1 MRRSPGAAPVGA
13 SDRKVSLPIGRC
25 DGGARG
31 TRGRASYVASST
43 RTRSLRGLDAV
54 SVAPRHRFARADA
67 AFLLRRSPAAPL
79 DGSLFRRWSSLSL
92 RPAALAV
99 LFSPSS
105 LSLSLSLSH
114 PRATLPVAAA
124 RLASLVHRLSPLE
137 PRVGAGTAANTRY
150 RRSAASRTSLLPF
163 ERTVAAASLSV
174 ATRSSR
180 GADRGRFVVS
190 LHRSS
195 QRARPRI
202 IARTRFSL
210 PVSTERERKSH
221 RDRARGCRVLLRRL
235 FSVLSGVYSVRLDRK
250 YKVRE
255 TGAWNRNVA
264 AYSSCHRDLPAVTS
278 TICQPKYKGQPRA
291 TVHRR

>member
-105 LSLSLSLSH
+105 LSLSLS
-114 PRATLPVAAA
+114 VAPT
-124 RLASLVHRLSPLE
+124 RHSP
-137 PRVGAGTAANTRY
+137 
-150 RRSAASRTSLLPF
+150 
-163 ERTVAAASLSV
+163 
-174 ATRSSR
+174 
-180 GADRGRFVVS
+180 
-190 LHRSS
+190 
-195 QRARPRI
+195 
-202 IARTRFSL
+202 
-210 PVSTERERKSH
+210 
-221 RDRARGCRVLLRRL
+221 RGCRASRVSRPSSLAPRASSRRWHRCKHTVSALGRLTDLSTAVRTNRRRRESLSCDALVTGCRSWALRRVAP
-235 FSVLSGVYSVRLDRK
+235 SVLATRAATHYRAYTFFPPRFN
-250 YKVRE
+250 RE
-255 TGAWNRNVA
+255 REKE
-264 AYSSCHRDLPAVTS
+264 SS
-278 TICQPKYKGQPRA
+278 
-291 TVHRR
+291 

>member
-105 LSLSLSLSH
+105 LSLSLSLCRTHAPLSPWL
-114 PRATLPVAAA
+114 PRV
-124 RLASLVHRLSPLE
+124 SRLSSIVSRPSSLESALAPLQTHGIGARPPHGPLYCRSNE
-137 PRVGAGTAANTRY
+137 PSPPRV
-150 RRSAASRTSLLPF
+150 
-163 ERTVAAASLSV
+163 
-174 ATRSSR
+174 
-180 GADRGRFVVS
+180 
-190 LHRSS
+190 S
-195 QRARPRI
+195 QLRRARHGVQIVGASSCRSIGPRN
-202 IARTRFSL
+202 ARGHALSRVHVFPS
-210 PVSTERERKSH
+210 PFQQRERER
-221 RDRARGCRVLLRRL
+221 VIVIEL
-235 FSVLSGVYSVRLDRK
+235 
-250 YKVRE
+250 E
-255 TGAWNRNVA
+255 A
-264 AYSSCHRDLPAVTS
+264 AECFFVDCFQCFLVCTR
-278 TICQPKYKGQPRA
+278 
-291 TVHRR
+291 